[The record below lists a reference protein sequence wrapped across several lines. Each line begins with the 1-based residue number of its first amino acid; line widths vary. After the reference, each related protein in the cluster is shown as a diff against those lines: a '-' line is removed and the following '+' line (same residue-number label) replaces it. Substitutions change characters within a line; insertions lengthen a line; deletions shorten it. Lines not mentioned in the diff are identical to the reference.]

1 MGLMLSLGDVETSP
15 PLHHV
20 VWHMDRPREDLGQ
33 DVAKSLTPKHCIT
46 KSPTL
51 SNLYKLVIKYYQEHT
66 GGGV

>member
-1 MGLMLSLGDVETSP
+1 MDLRLSSSDVETGP

-20 VWHMDRPREDLGQ
+20 VWHMDRLREELGR

-46 KSPTL
+46 KSPNL
-51 SNLYKLVIKYYQEHT
+51 SNLYKLVIKYYQELT